1 VQGKM
6 KKQIFKRLNEMLNQ
20 RIDAAKKAIEEVI
33 EARDEETKSTIGDKY
48 ETGRVMVEMEMDKL
62 KEQLEQS
69 LALKK
74 NLSYVK
80 VDSVS
85 KQVEYGSIVK
95 TNLGTYF
102 IAVGLGVVEVEAQ
115 KIFCISLASPIG
127 QAIRDKKVGDKVNF
141 QNRVIEILKVE

>member
-1 VQGKM
+1 M
-6 KKQIFKRLNEMLNQ
+6 
-20 RIDAAKKAIEEVI
+20 
-33 EARDEETKSTIGDKY
+33 
-48 ETGRVMVEMEMDKL
+48 
-62 KEQLEQS
+62 
-69 LALKK
+69 
-74 NLSYVK
+74 K

-85 KQVEYGSIVK
+85 QQVEYGSIVK

-102 IAVGLGVVEVEAQ
+102 IAVGLGVVEVEQQ

>member
-1 VQGKM
+1 
-6 KKQIFKRLNEMLNQ
+6 MLNQ

-33 EARDEETKSTIGDKY
+33 EARDEETRSTVGDKY

-62 KEQLEQS
+62 KEQLDQS
-69 LALKK
+69 LTLKK

-80 VDSVS
+80 VDAVS
-85 KQVEYGSIVK
+85 QQVEYGSLVK

-102 IAVGLGVVEVEAQ
+102 IAIGLGVVEIEQQ

-127 QAIRDKKVGDKVNF
+127 QAIRDKKAGEKINF
-141 QNRVIEILKVE
+141 QNRVIEILKIE

>member
-1 VQGKM
+1 M
-6 KKQIFKRLNEMLNQ
+6 KKQIFKKLNEMLNQ

-69 LALKK
+69 LTLKK

-80 VDSVS
+80 VDSLS
-85 KQVEYGSIVK
+85 QLVEYGSIVK

-102 IAVGLGVVEVEAQ
+102 IAVGLGVVEVEQQ

-127 QAIRDKKVGDKVNF
+127 QAIRDKKVGEKVNF

>member
-1 VQGKM
+1 
-6 KKQIFKRLNEMLNQ
+6 MLNQ
-20 RIDAAKKAIEEVI
+20 RIDAAKKSIEEVI

-62 KEQLEQS
+62 NEQLEQA
-69 LALKK
+69 LTLKK

-85 KQVEYGSIVK
+85 QQVEYGSIVK

-102 IAVGLGVVEVEAQ
+102 IAVGLGVVEVENQ

-127 QAIRDKKVGDKVNF
+127 QAIRDKKTGDKVQF
-141 QNRVIEILKVE
+141 QNRVIEILKIE

>member
-1 VQGKM
+1 M

-20 RIDAAKKAIEEVI
+20 RIDAAKKSIEEVI

-62 KEQLEQS
+62 NEQLEQA
-69 LALKK
+69 LTLKK

-85 KQVEYGSIVK
+85 QQVEYGSIVK

-102 IAVGLGVVEVEAQ
+102 IAVGLGVIEVENQ

-127 QAIRDKKVGDKVNF
+127 QAIRDKKTGDKVQF
-141 QNRVIEILKVE
+141 QNRVIEILKIE

>member
-1 VQGKM
+1 M
-6 KKQIFKRLNEMLNQ
+6 KKQIFKKLNEMLNQ

-69 LALKK
+69 LTLKK

-85 KQVEYGSIVK
+85 QLVEYGSIVK

-102 IAVGLGVVEVEAQ
+102 IAVGLGVVEVEQQ

-127 QAIRDKKVGDKVNF
+127 QAIRDKKVGEKVNF

>member
-1 VQGKM
+1 
-6 KKQIFKRLNEMLNQ
+6 MLNQ

-69 LALKK
+69 LTLKK

-85 KQVEYGSIVK
+85 QLVEYGSIVK

-102 IAVGLGVVEVEAQ
+102 IAVGLGVVEVEQQ

-127 QAIRDKKVGDKVNF
+127 QAIRDKKVGEKVNF

>member
-1 VQGKM
+1 
-6 KKQIFKRLNEMLNQ
+6 MLNQ

>member
-1 VQGKM
+1 
-6 KKQIFKRLNEMLNQ
+6 MLNQ

-33 EARDEETKSTIGDKY
+33 EARDEETRSTVGDKY

-62 KEQLEQS
+62 KEQLDQS
-69 LALKK
+69 LTLKK

-85 KQVEYGSIVK
+85 QQVEYGSIVK

-102 IAVGLGVVEVEAQ
+102 IAIGLGVVEIEQQ

-127 QAIRDKKVGDKVNF
+127 QAIRDKKAGEKINF
-141 QNRVIEILKVE
+141 QNRVIEILKIE